1 MIELKQLKDID
12 PLLRNAE
19 KTLDEAEF
27 SPMDPP
33 DAYSPPGAGD
43 VDYDS
48 MHPFIQHLM
57 DDHDAIVNHLDSFE
71 TVLAAVSLG
80 GLSRDLHQQ
89 LSDFFRAFDE
99 VIITHNYKE
108 EKFLFQPLQK
118 RLLEE
123 GDHSQSSE
131 RRTAVDLLEDDHIKV
146 LQLAAVTF
154 NFFGLASRLPD
165 PPSAAV
171 ALDAAVEQGK
181 VLVDVLRLHIFRENN
196 VVFPKAQECLSTQAK
211 DDLLEK
217 LG

>member
-1 MIELKQLKDID
+1 MMELKQLKDSD

-19 KTLDEAEF
+19 KDLEEAEF

-48 MHPFIQHLM
+48 MHAFIQQLM
-57 DDHDAIVNHLDSFE
+57 DEHDAIVQSLDSFE
-71 TVLAAVSLG
+71 KVLLAIAEG

-89 LSDFFRAFDE
+89 LGDFFRAFDE
-99 VIITHNYKE
+99 EIVAHNYKE
-108 EKFLFQPLQK
+108 EKFLFPPLQK
-118 RLLEE
+118 RLLEQ
-123 GDHSQSSE
+123 GDHSHSDE
-131 RRTAVDLLEDDHIKV
+131 RRTSVDLLEDDHIKC

-165 PPSAAV
+165 PASAAV
-171 ALDAAVEQGK
+171 AMDAAVEQGK
-181 VLVDVLRLHIFRENN
+181 VLVDVLRLHIFRENT
-196 VVFPKAQECLSTQAK
+196 VVFPKAQECLSKETM
-211 DDLLEK
+211 DDLLAR

>member
-1 MIELKQLKDID
+1 MIELKQLKESD

-19 KTLDEAEF
+19 KDLDEAEF

-33 DAYSPPGAGD
+33 DAYSPPGAGE

-48 MHPFIQHLM
+48 MHPLIQHLM

-89 LSDFFRAFDE
+89 LGDFFRAFDE
-99 VIITHNYKE
+99 DIVTHHYKE
-108 EKFLFQPLQK
+108 EKFLFPPLQK

-123 GDHSQSSE
+123 GEHGQSDE
-131 RRTAVDLLEDDHIKV
+131 RRTAVDLLEDDHIKFM
-146 LQLAAVTF
+146 QLAAVIF

-165 PPSAAV
+165 PASAAV
-171 ALDAAVEQGK
+171 AMDAAVEQGK
-181 VLVDVLRLHIFRENN
+181 VLVDVLRLHIFRENT
-196 VVFPKAQECLSTQAK
+196 VVFPKAQECLSKEAM
-211 DDLLEK
+211 DDLLAR

>member
-1 MIELKQLKDID
+1 MINLKQLKDID

-19 KTLDEAEF
+19 KALDEAEF

-33 DAYSPPGAGD
+33 DAYSPPGAGE

-48 MHPFIQHLM
+48 MHPFIQQLM
-57 DDHDAIVNHLDSFE
+57 DEHDAIVNHLDSFE
-71 TVLAAVSLG
+71 KVLIAISEEG
-80 GLSRDLHQQ
+80 FSRDLHQQ

-99 VIITHNYKE
+99 VIVVHNYKE

-211 DDLLEK
+211 DDLLAK